1 MRAGGKTQDQR
12 EAALESFRNGE
23 FQVLVATD
31 VAARGLDI
39 PDVTHVINY
48 DMPNKIENYCHRIGR
63 TGRAG
68 KEGLATTLLTDNDS
82 DVMYDL
88 KAYLESTDMPVPTQL
103 AKHPAAQQAPGAI
116 GPDGKP
122 LKRREAVVH
131 SKR

>member
-1 MRAGGKTQDQR
+1 MGAGGKTQDQR

-103 AKHPAAQQAPGAI
+103 AMWPSCPQACITPVSIPFQSFART
-116 GPDGKP
+116 
-122 LKRREAVVH
+122 LLA
-131 SKR
+131 